1 METKVK
7 TKSLKRKFV
16 NEEKD
21 TGGKKRKLTTVE
33 KNTSRSSSDQ
43 NVAMMATM
51 QQMLQGIQPVLMNF
65 MSIYNQVMNQ
75 SLSNSS
81 THKST
86 GDEGGNQLRWVL
98 CTKIS

>member
-1 METKVK
+1 MKVE
-7 TKSLKRKFV
+7 SLKRKFV

-51 QQMLQGIQPVLMNF
+51 QEMMQGLQPVLMNF
-65 MSIYNQVMNQ
+65 MMNFMMNQ